1 MIQERTAKRSIKE
14 DLKKVT
20 LNLVQRA
27 ERFVPR
33 NWKLFS
39 HHFIESK
46 DELNKKIEEIYTSKK
61 IKNALYIEI
70 SIFEPISFLE
80 ADLNEYRDYFGW
92 AGKVNGPMKWRD
104 GNVAIVEV
112 FLRDILDLNSH
123 KDFLMESL
131 VHELAH
137 IAVMRWEGLQLK
149 RKRGQILHLVGG
161 ESCEHDAHGP
171 VFQKAYKAMIK
182 RTERF
187 LDEKVLKF
195 NKLEL
200 AMLEEEV
207 KQERFLM

>member
-70 SIFEPISFLE
+70 SIFEPISF
-80 ADLNEYRDYFGW
+80 FG
-92 AGKVNGPMKWRD
+92 
-104 GNVAIVEV
+104 
-112 FLRDILDLNSH
+112 S
-123 KDFLMESL
+123 
-131 VHELAH
+131 
-137 IAVMRWEGLQLK
+137 
-149 RKRGQILHLVGG
+149 
-161 ESCEHDAHGP
+161 
-171 VFQKAYKAMIK
+171 
-182 RTERF
+182 
-187 LDEKVLKF
+187 
-195 NKLEL
+195 
-200 AMLEEEV
+200 
-207 KQERFLM
+207 